1 MAVLLVALLSGVV
14 SSLQRNDEGGSAR
27 ISQTC
32 VTMAIRT
39 ISKRLGFG
47 VGSSDPG
54 VLRLRGSSEGDQA
67 WWWTVDGSCA
77 GCGPPSVK
85 WRPTGM
91 PTAGVQFGVGTQFLE
106 LSFAHT
112 IILSAIRLFVCDWG
126 WSLVS

>member
-54 VLRLRGSSEGDQA
+54 
-67 WWWTVDGSCA
+67 
-77 GCGPPSVK
+77 

-112 IILSAIRLFVCDWG
+112 IILSAIRLFVCD
-126 WSLVS
+126 